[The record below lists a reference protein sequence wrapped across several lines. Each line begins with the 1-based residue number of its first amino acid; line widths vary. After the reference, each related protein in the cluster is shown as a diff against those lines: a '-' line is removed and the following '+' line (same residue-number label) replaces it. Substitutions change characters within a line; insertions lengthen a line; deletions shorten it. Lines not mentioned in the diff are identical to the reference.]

1 MQACNSIGV
10 CMSVC
15 TCVCVRVSVCMC
27 TYVCLYICV
36 CVQMHA
42 RTQFICVGLHLG
54 DDSRGTKRFYVR
66 RHGLKIC
73 VCTVVVIGV
82 SENSAYN

>member
-1 MQACNSIGV
+1 MYE
-10 CMSVC
+10 
-15 TCVCVRVSVCMC
+15 CVCVHVYVYVYVYVRVFVHVCMH
-27 TYVCLYICV
+27 V
-36 CVQMHA
+36 CVQTHA

>member
-1 MQACNSIGV
+1 MCVHVYVYVYV
-10 CMSVC
+10 CVCVRTCVC
-15 TCVCVRVSVCMC
+15 TCVYACA
-27 TYVCLYICV
+27 CV

>member
-1 MQACNSIGV
+1 MYE
-10 CMSVC
+10 
-15 TCVCVRVSVCMC
+15 CVCVHVYVYVYVYVRVFVHVCMR
-27 TYVCLYICV
+27 V

-82 SENSAYN
+82 SENSAYY

>member
-1 MQACNSIGV
+1 MYEF
-10 CMSVC
+10 
-15 TCVCVRVSVCMC
+15 VCVYMCMC
-27 TYVCLYICV
+27 MCKCAYVYVRVFVHICVCV

-82 SENSAYN
+82 SENSAYY

>member
-1 MQACNSIGV
+1 M
-10 CMSVC
+10 
-15 TCVCVRVSVCMC
+15 CMC
-27 TYVCLYICV
+27 TCKCVYVYVRVFVHMCVCV

>member
-1 MQACNSIGV
+1 M
-10 CMSVC
+10 CM
-15 TCVCVRVSVCMC
+15 
-27 TYVCLYICV
+27 YVCLYICV
-36 CVQMHA
+36 YACVCVCSMHA

>member
-1 MQACNSIGV
+1 M
-10 CMSVC
+10 
-15 TCVCVRVSVCMC
+15 CVCVHVYVYVRVFVHMCVC
-27 TYVCLYICV
+27 VCV

-54 DDSRGTKRFYVR
+54 DDSRGTKMFYVR

-82 SENSAYN
+82 SENSYN

>member
-1 MQACNSIGV
+1 M
-10 CMSVC
+10 
-15 TCVCVRVSVCMC
+15 CVHVYVYVYVYVRVFVHVYMR
-27 TYVCLYICV
+27 V

-42 RTQFICVGLHLG
+42 RTQFIYVGLHLG